1 MVCLVAKVVRKVVK
15 GEESGLETGE
25 TGAELAAL
33 LQAVVVGGLVDDQAL
48 AVIQAGVG
56 VIHALLPIPHPL
68 AVAPAI
74 GAEQG
79 HLLAAQAALQLG
91 EEGLELALLQ
101 HLGAHSGAAQGEAVI
116 ISSVSRIELSAGHL
130 VHSCTCGL
138 CSVCHQVSHSLGIAG
153 GLLIKVKIGI
163 CLIVHTLNNLRV

>member
-1 MVCLVAKVVRKVVK
+1 MVAKVVRKVVK

-68 AVAPAI
+68 V
-74 GAEQG
+74 
-79 HLLAAQAALQLG
+79 
-91 EEGLELALLQ
+91 
-101 HLGAHSGAAQGEAVI
+101 
-116 ISSVSRIELSAGHL
+116 
-130 VHSCTCGL
+130 
-138 CSVCHQVSHSLGIAG
+138 
-153 GLLIKVKIGI
+153 
-163 CLIVHTLNNLRV
+163 